1 MAINCK
7 PESVSVD
14 TGLWPDEQEEDMN
27 RNGNETQ
34 KQLWEGNQQ
43 DTMAC
48 CCSCD
53 HTCCIHKSN
62 NKEPTFGNS
71 PYSLDELEEMLL
83 CLQQFWSVLSN
94 MEEQLSED
102 QAAVFSCL
110 SDQDREKIRDIEELR
125 RAVKREAGELER
137 QLKELAYE
145 YDESLKMK
153 MHRLLDEQSLLC
165 SQIKVFLP
173 GTVPTPSSK
182 PMPNRTVA
190 TQCSLL
196 PLLTAADIQSS
207 HISDWK
213 GWKTL
218 KPGLDSNRQSL
229 PGSES
234 ICDGQG
240 GSPTKA
246 DKLDI
251 VGFLQ
256 RLKETLHHSVNTD
269 PSE

>member
-1 MAINCK
+1 
-7 PESVSVD
+7 
-14 TGLWPDEQEEDMN
+14 
-27 RNGNETQ
+27 
-34 KQLWEGNQQ
+34 
-43 DTMAC
+43 
-48 CCSCD
+48 
-53 HTCCIHKSN
+53 
-62 NKEPTFGNS
+62 
-71 PYSLDELEEMLL
+71 
-83 CLQQFWSVLSN
+83 
-94 MEEQLSED
+94 
-102 QAAVFSCL
+102 
-110 SDQDREKIRDIEELR
+110 
-125 RAVKREAGELER
+125 
-137 QLKELAYE
+137 
-145 YDESLKMK
+145 

-165 SQIKVFLP
+165 SQLKVFLP

-240 GSPTKA
+240 SSPTKA

-256 RLKETLHHSVNTD
+256 RVRKKIPFLSSHVSINPACHTAEL
-269 PSE
+269 